1 MKKLMP
7 QEIEVW
13 YLIPS
18 LRKEFAKIFIKDY
31 DLSQKKVAKILGIT
45 EAAISQYLNSKRG
58 SETKFSRKEKEKIK
72 KAADKIM
79 KNPEE
84 FMKILYDLCTSLR
97 KSKTIYDIHK
107 NHDKTISKNC
117 DICFHK

>member
-1 MKKLMP
+1 MKKLLP

-31 DLSQKKVAKILGIT
+31 GLTQKKVAKILGIT

-58 SETKFSRKEKEKIK
+58 SESKFSVKEKKEIK
-72 KAADKIM
+72 KSADKIM
-79 KNPEE
+79 KKPGD
-84 FMKILYDLCTSLR
+84 FMKILYNLCNSLR
-97 KSKTIYDIHK
+97 ESKTICELHK
-107 NHDKTISKNC
+107 NHDKTIPRNC
-117 DICFHK
+117 DICFNK